1 MSESKKRMPS
11 QDTISYIT
19 LLSALQVVQNC
30 QLDLKGTNKFRAREA
45 EAVRKAVAV
54 LKSSMAQDKKTI
66 WTVDEIT
73 SANLMVTIEKVA
85 ELIAKN
91 DGIGLHTIIYLLNSG
106 VDLNRCVI
114 QELTDE
120 EIEEFKRNT
129 GGNSEV

>member
-1 MSESKKRMPS
+1 MEKEKRMPS

-30 QLDLKGTNKFRAREA
+30 QLDLKGTNKYRAREA

-54 LKSSMAQDKKTI
+54 LKSTMAQDKKNI
-66 WTVDEIT
+66 WTVDEMT
-73 SANLMVTIEKVA
+73 TADLMITIEKIA

-114 QELTDE
+114 HELTDE
-120 EIEEFKRNT
+120 EIEHFKKDQP
-129 GGNSEV
+129 S